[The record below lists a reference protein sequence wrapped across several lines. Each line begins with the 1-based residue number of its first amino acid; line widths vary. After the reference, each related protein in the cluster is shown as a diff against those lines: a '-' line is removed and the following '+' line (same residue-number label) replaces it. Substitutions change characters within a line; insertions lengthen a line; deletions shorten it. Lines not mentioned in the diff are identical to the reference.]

1 MLKIYK
7 NCNSLFAIVQR
18 RFVRS
23 LQEAAALGIPVVT
36 TNVIGCKDAIIPNKT
51 GLLCKVKN
59 PLSLEKK
66 IESLINSYKKR
77 AIFAKNGREFAE
89 KNFSLNNVLNKNLS
103 KYNYLV
109 SHEKKINFN

>member
-7 NCNSLFAIVQR
+7 KTAIVCLPSYR
-18 RFVRS
+18 EGLSRS

-66 IESLINSYKKR
+66 
-77 AIFAKNGREFAE
+77 
-89 KNFSLNNVLNKNLS
+89 
-103 KYNYLV
+103 
-109 SHEKKINFN
+109 